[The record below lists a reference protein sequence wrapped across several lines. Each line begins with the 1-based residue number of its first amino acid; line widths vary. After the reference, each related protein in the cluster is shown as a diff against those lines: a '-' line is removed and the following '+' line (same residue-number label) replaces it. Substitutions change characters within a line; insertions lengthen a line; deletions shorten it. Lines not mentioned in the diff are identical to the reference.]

1 MVERKKTEA
10 ERWVSVQK
18 WLIHFSNG
26 QQCKG
31 YRENK
36 SSRAGVWRKFYKVY
50 KESVFLY
57 NNKKPKAT
65 RAVVY
70 TKHGDIASLADR
82 FLTRQG
88 DETREVGTGRGER
101 CVQRRKEGARVSSP
115 SINLQAGAGVRRP
128 GNAGGRAGAGAGYG
142 GVGRRQ
148 SPECPPAQPLMP
160 GSSGISSE
168 RVWGGD
174 AGPAGSPGQRR
185 KEVIAPW
192 SLTWKTGEAGSF
204 HSSSSPLAGPVH
216 PTNLPT
222 LSRCPQ
228 YPRAGT

>member
-1 MVERKKTEA
+1 M
-10 ERWVSVQK
+10 
-18 WLIHFSNG
+18 
-26 QQCKG
+26 
-31 YRENK
+31 
-36 SSRAGVWRKFYKVY
+36 
-50 KESVFLY
+50 
-57 NNKKPKAT
+57 
-65 RAVVY
+65 
-70 TKHGDIASLADR
+70 
-82 FLTRQG
+82 
-88 DETREVGTGRGER
+88 
-101 CVQRRKEGARVSSP
+101 
-115 SINLQAGAGVRRP
+115 RRP

-174 AGPAGSPGQRR
+174 AGPAGSLGQRG

-222 LSRCPQ
+222 LSDAHNIQEQVHKQGASSFSQAGRTGEATGLLLFLGH
-228 YPRAGT
+228 RAGRRSSLGGWEQPVLEGQGRGREDTGEGLAKDRGRARTLGGGAGQSQVLAALQLIGFLSIGGGWHTDVHHIVARGLIMSCTVSNLLL